1 MALDRRITIH
11 IEALGHTATQMD
23 VDDGAV
29 DRNGDP
35 VTVGYYVPGP
45 TTDYPVWT
53 ERRAVGSS
61 DSATPT
67 GIVTSSV
74 VTYLVR
80 WFQTLE
86 LSNIAL
92 VTITDEFNQLW
103 DVETVSPSDARRR
116 AITLTC
122 FRSNG

>member
-11 IEALGHTATQMD
+11 IEALGHSATSQEAQNDPD
-23 VDDGAV
+23 VTTGQ
-29 DRNGDP
+29 
-35 VTVGYYVPGP
+35 YIPGP

-61 DSATPT
+61 DTATVG

-80 WFQTLE
+80 WFQRLE
-86 LSNIAL
+86 LTNIAL

-103 DVETVSPSDARRR
+103 DVDTVSPSDARRR
-116 AITLTC
+116 LITLTC